1 MSPVSESSNH
11 DKRVLV
17 TAGSGFIAHHIVL
30 QLLEQGYFVRATA
43 RGTKKYDPSSFE
55 VSDVPDIACADFSEI
70 LKDIRYIIHTAAP
83 VPGRA
88 DFETALRTGVQ
99 GSLNVLVQGYKAG
112 IRKVVVTTSMAA
124 FPFNGPFGVND
135 FHPITKEEAAAG
147 GEWGAYVA
155 EKTFA
160 DKAILEFKRA
170 HPDLDVTTLAP
181 NWVYGPL
188 APGFEHIIP
197 EPNYSAI
204 STDGYIYGLLDK
216 NVGNFPP
223 TAGYVD
229 VRDTARA
236 HVLALTSRPS
246 SEVGDKRY
254 SLCSPHP
261 WVWKDVLAYLAKE
274 RPELEHRLF
283 DADKAPDLPPFLES
297 EVFRDV
303 LEEVVGLKVDSYVP
317 WQSTMLDTVD
327 RLVEVENA
335 WKAKGYDVR
344 VPSAPPVQF

>member
-1 MSPVSESSNH
+1 
-11 DKRVLV
+11 
-17 TAGSGFIAHHIVL
+17 SGFIAHHIVL

-43 RGTKKYDPSSFE
+43 RGTKVEGLPKALAEKYDPSSFE
-55 VSDVPDIACADFSEI
+55 VCDVPDIACGDFSEI
-70 LKDIRYIIHTAAP
+70 LKGNIRYIIHTAAP

-99 GSLNVLVQGYKAG
+99 GSLNVLEQGYKAG

-124 FPFNGPFGVND
+124 FLFNGPFGVND

-170 HPDLDVTTLAP
+170 HPDLDVTTLNYSSKLLGSYHLDTFKQLLP
-181 NWVYGPL
+181 TGSM
-188 APGFEHIIP
+188 
-197 EPNYSAI
+197 PNYSAI

-236 HVLALTSRPS
+236 HVLALTSCPS

-274 RPELEHRLF
+274 RPQLEHRLF

-303 LEEVVGLKVDSYVP
+303 LEEVVGFTVDSYVP
-317 WQSTMLDTVD
+317 WQRTILDIVD